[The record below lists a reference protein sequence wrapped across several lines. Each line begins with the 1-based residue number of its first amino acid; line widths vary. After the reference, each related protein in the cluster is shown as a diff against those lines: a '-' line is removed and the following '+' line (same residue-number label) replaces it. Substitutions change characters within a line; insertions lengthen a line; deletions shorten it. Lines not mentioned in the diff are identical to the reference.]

1 MKPTLRQAMVAVATA
16 SALLLPASVAAAD
29 VTRQCDAEWRFTP
42 QNPGMTFVTYS
53 FAVRRTVDLLAQVN
67 RARREARARILDCTR
82 DHWAERGI
90 DSAPRLCRDAYRYDM
105 VNYPFGALES
115 EVTAALCGA
124 NPGHGSLLISVELF
138 IGGDTGCTDGGGR
151 DRFLLAS
158 NHRIDC
164 APPIGEGGA
173 DEVHHDDP
181 PPIGEGGGWECVG
194 EGCDAAGGAEPAPGA
209 DSPPATA
216 RYIPLPGVRLPG
228 NDLYVLELA
237 APNWMLCRQAC
248 TDDENCG
255 AWTYRAPNAGSGPLC
270 LIKSRAGLPIPDACC
285 RSGIRQ

>member
-1 MKPTLRQAMVAVATA
+1 MTKEDIDASEAPLLDHLLELRTRLIYCVAGFF
-16 SALLLPASVAAAD
+16 L
-29 VTRQCDAEWRFTP
+29 
-42 QNPGMTFVTYS
+42 TFIVS
-53 FAVRRTVDLLAQVN
+53 FFFSSD
-67 RARREARARILDCTR
+67 IL
-82 DHWAERGI
+82 G
-90 DSAPRLCRDAYRYDM
+90 
-105 VNYPFGALES
+105 
-115 EVTAALCGA
+115 
-124 NPGHGSLLISVELF
+124 LLILPF
-138 IGGDTGCTDGGGR
+138 KWGTGTDVGLISIKLLGV
-151 DRFLLAS
+151 FLVKLKIAMF
-158 NHRIDC
+158 
-164 APPIGEGGA
+164 
-173 DEVHHDDP
+173 
-181 PPIGEGGGWECVG
+181 GEGGGWECVG